1 MKIGIRH
8 TRMLFDQLFYGVS
21 ALRKVNYVNEPMTI
35 FDGSLSVQ
43 NIDIEKLSVNI
54 FPNPESDLTAIQV
67 NDLVDLSIIIEL
79 FDAKGKLAQSKVLK
93 PESMILYFDIQA
105 LYSGIYFVN
114 ISSGNSSKL
123 H

>member
-1 MKIGIRH
+1 
-8 TRMLFDQLFYGVS
+8 
-21 ALRKVNYVNEPMTI
+21 MTI

-79 FDAKGKLAQSKVLK
+79 FDAKGKLAQSKVIK

-105 LYSGIYFVN
+105 PYSGIYFVN

-123 H
+123 HKVIIAR